1 MAVASNTP
9 NLFSKIIMANEG
21 EKDVQAVSLLTEG
34 EHWQPSFVATERQ
47 GFIRFLASV
56 ASTCHVEVA

>member
-1 MAVASNTP
+1 
-9 NLFSKIIMANEG
+9 MANEG